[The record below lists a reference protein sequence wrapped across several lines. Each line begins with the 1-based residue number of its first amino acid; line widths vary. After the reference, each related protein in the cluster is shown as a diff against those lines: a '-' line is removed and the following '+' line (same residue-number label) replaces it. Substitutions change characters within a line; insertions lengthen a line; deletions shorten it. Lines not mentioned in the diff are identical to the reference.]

1 MRSFKV
7 RYRAL
12 RSKISS
18 LVRINR
24 SLRAEAVRATVQRI
38 YWSAPALAIASLLVA
53 LIFGFKEEAP
63 FSVEAKWRM
72 YIMLTHVGIGLINL
86 LIWVVAG
93 KLKDRASTHTLF
105 IFQVGVTIYVLG
117 AGILITTIDQL
128 VLTGSSPYLISSM
141 LVAALYFFRPGCSA
155 LIFFLS
161 FLAYH
166 FCMMRF
172 ANLPLSIFDSGLTN
186 GLFASTLGFVFSAL
200 SWRNFRTTKL
210 QKAKIAEQRDILEQ
224 MAYQDPLTHLPNRRL
239 LDELVRREIDLVQRQ
254 KVESCLIIIDLD
266 SFKEVNDN
274 YGHPVGDA
282 VLQQLAQMLQKSMA
296 GSNTL
301 VRLGG
306 EEFVILASNTSLDE
320 ARALAE
326 RLRQQIE
333 EHEFSVGKKKIYITA
348 SFGVAPLRGTE
359 QAGDYYALADKALY
373 RAKQQGKNRVAV

>member
-1 MRSFKV
+1 
-7 RYRAL
+7 
-12 RSKISS
+12 
-18 LVRINR
+18 
-24 SLRAEAVRATVQRI
+24 
-38 YWSAPALAIASLLVA
+38 
-53 LIFGFKEEAP
+53 
-63 FSVEAKWRM
+63 
-72 YIMLTHVGIGLINL
+72 
-86 LIWVVAG
+86 
-93 KLKDRASTHTLF
+93 
-105 IFQVGVTIYVLG
+105 
-117 AGILITTIDQL
+117 
-128 VLTGSSPYLISSM
+128 
-141 LVAALYFFRPGCSA
+141 
-155 LIFFLS
+155 
-161 FLAYH
+161 
-166 FCMMRF
+166 MMRF
-172 ANLPLSIFDSGLTN
+172 ANLPLSTFYSELTN